1 MPLLV
6 YFIFEILLVVVK
18 TVSFNLPIFFFSVLL
33 G

>member
-18 TVSFNLPIFFFSVLL
+18 TASFNLPIFFFSVLL
-33 G
+33 D